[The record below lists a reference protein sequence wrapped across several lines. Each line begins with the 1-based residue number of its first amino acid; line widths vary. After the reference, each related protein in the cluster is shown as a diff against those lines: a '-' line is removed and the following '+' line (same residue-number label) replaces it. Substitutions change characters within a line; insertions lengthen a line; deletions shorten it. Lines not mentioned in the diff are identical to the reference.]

1 MHFKL
6 HIERKGDEI
15 VENEVLNEPDYTK
28 ELVALI
34 RSGESRQKIVEE
46 LTNYHDNDISN
57 ALDELNENERKILYH
72 LLGDDRVSEI
82 FAYLDDP
89 GKYLGE
95 LELERAA
102 DIIENMD
109 ADDAVDVLEEVD
121 EETRKQL
128 IELIDEESKED
139 IKLICSYEDDEIG
152 SKMTTNYIEIGRN
165 YTIKQ
170 AMRSLIAQAEEND
183 NITTIFVKDK
193 DDTFYG
199 AIDLTDLIIA
209 RDYVN
214 LESLIMQSFP
224 YVRDHETISDC
235 IERLKEYAEDSI
247 PVLDDKNK
255 LIGVITSQDIVEV
268 VDDEM
273 ADDYA
278 KLAGMTEEAELE
290 ETLSES
296 IKKRLPWLVI
306 LLGLSMCVSTV
317 TSLFEGVIAQLAII
331 VSFQS
336 VILGMSGNVG
346 TQSLA
351 VTIRLLMDENLEPK
365 QKLSTVFK
373 EMRIGFSNGFILGIL
388 SFVFIG
394 IYLCIL
400 KGKTPQ
406 YAFAISVCAGVALL
420 IAMTIS
426 SIVGTVV
433 PMFFKKIH
441 VDPAVASGPL
451 ITTVNDLIGVV
462 TYYGVAWLLL
472 INCLHLA

>member
-1 MHFKL
+1 M
-6 HIERKGDEI
+6 
-15 VENEVLNEPDYTK
+15 ENEILNEPNYIE

-34 RSGESRQKIVEE
+34 KDEDNRDKLAQE

-57 ALDELNENERKILYH
+57 ALDKLDENERKVLYH
-72 LLGDDRVSEI
+72 ILDDERISEI
-82 FAYLDDP
+82 FAYLEDP

-128 IELIDEESKED
+128 IELIDEESIED
-139 IKLICSYEDDEIG
+139 IKLICSYEEDEIG
-152 SKMTTNYIEIGRN
+152 SRMTTNFIEIGRSL
-165 YTIKQ
+165 TIKQ

-183 NITTIFVKDK
+183 NITTLFVE
-193 DDTFYG
+193 DDDGTFYG
-199 AIDLTDLIIA
+199 AIDLKDLIVA
-209 RDYVN
+209 RNYMD
-214 LESLIMQSFP
+214 LESLITHSFP

-235 IERLKEYAEDSI
+235 IERLKDYAEDSI
-247 PVLDDKNK
+247 PVLNEKNE
-255 LIGVITSQDIVEV
+255 LIGVITSQDIVEA

-273 ADDYA
+273 GDDYA
-278 KLAGMTEEAELE
+278 KLAGMTEEAEFE
-290 ETLSES
+290 ESLGES
-296 IKKRLPWLVI
+296 IKKRLPWLIV

-351 VTIRLLMDENLEPK
+351 VTIRLLMDENLETK
-365 QKLSTVFK
+365 QKIGMVFK
-373 EMRIGFSNGFILGIL
+373 EMRIGFSNGLILGIL
-388 SFVFIG
+388 SFGFIG
-394 IYLCIL
+394 AYLCL
-400 KGKTPQ
+400 FKAKTPQ
-406 YAFAISVCAGVALL
+406 YAFAISLCAGIALL
-420 IAMTIS
+420 MAMTIS
-426 SIVGTVV
+426 SIVGTSV
-433 PMFFKKIH
+433 PMFFKRIH

-472 INCLHLA
+472 INFLHMG

>member
-1 MHFKL
+1 M
-6 HIERKGDEI
+6 
-15 VENEVLNEPDYTK
+15 ENEILNEPNYIE

-34 RSGESRQKIVEE
+34 RNGDSRDKLAEE

-57 ALDELNENERKILYH
+57 ALDELDEGERRVLYH
-72 LLGDDRVSEI
+72 ILDDERISEI
-82 FAYLDDP
+82 FAYLEDP
-89 GKYLGE
+89 GKYIGE

-128 IELIDEESKED
+128 IELIDEESIED
-139 IKLICSYEDDEIG
+139 IKLICSYEEDEIG
-152 SKMTTNYIEIGRN
+152 SKMTTNFIEIGRSL
-165 YTIKQ
+165 TIKQ

-183 NITTIFVKDK
+183 NITTLFVE
-193 DDTFYG
+193 DDDGTFYG
-199 AIDLTDLIIA
+199 AIDLKDLIVA
-209 RDYVN
+209 RNYMD
-214 LESLIMQSFP
+214 LESLITHSFP
-224 YVRDHETISDC
+224 YVRAHETIADC
-235 IERLKEYAEDSI
+235 IERLKDYAEDSI
-247 PVLDDKNK
+247 PVLNEKNE

-273 ADDYA
+273 GDDYA
-278 KLAGMTEEAELE
+278 KLAGMSEEAEFE
-290 ETLSES
+290 ESLGES
-296 IKKRLPWLVI
+296 IKKRLPWLIV

-351 VTIRLLMDENLEPK
+351 VTIRLLMDENLGTR
-365 QKLSTVFK
+365 QKVGMIFK
-373 EMRIGFSNGFILGIL
+373 ELRIGFSNGLILGIL

-394 IYLCIL
+394 AYLCLL

-406 YAFAISVCAGVALL
+406 YAFAISLCAGIALL
-420 IAMTIS
+420 MAMTIS
-426 SIVGTVV
+426 SIVGTSV
-433 PMFFKKIH
+433 PMFFKRIH

-462 TYYGVAWLLL
+462 TYYGVAWFLL
-472 INCLHLA
+472 IHLLQMG

>member
-1 MHFKL
+1 M
-6 HIERKGDEI
+6 
-15 VENEVLNEPDYTK
+15 ENEVLNEPDYIK
-28 ELVALI
+28 ELVELI
-34 RSGESRQKIVEE
+34 RSGASRDALAEE

-57 ALDELNENERKILYH
+57 ALDELSKEERKLLYH
-72 LLGDDRVSEI
+72 ILGDDRVSEI

-95 LELERAA
+95 LELEHAA

-109 ADDAVDVLEEVD
+109 ADDAVDVLEVVD

-139 IKLICSYEDDEIG
+139 IKLICSYGEDEIG
-152 SKMTTNYIEIGRN
+152 SKMTTNFIEIGKSL
-165 YTIKQ
+165 TIKQ
-170 AMRSLIAQAEEND
+170 AMRSLIAQAEDND
-183 NITTIFVKDK
+183 NISTLFVE
-193 DDTFYG
+193 DDDGTFYG
-199 AIDLTDLIIA
+199 AIDLKDLIVA
-209 RDYVN
+209 RNYMSLEN
-214 LESLIMQSFP
+214 LITQSFP
-224 YVRDHETISDC
+224 YVRDHEMISDC
-235 IERLKEYAEDSI
+235 IERLKDYAEDSI
-247 PVLDDKNK
+247 PVLNDQNE
-255 LIGVITSQDIVEV
+255 LIGVITAQDIVEV

-273 ADDYA
+273 GDDYA

-290 ETLSES
+290 ESLGES
-296 IKKRLPWLVI
+296 IKKRLPWLIV

-351 VTIRLLMDENLEPK
+351 VTIRLLMDENLETR
-365 QKLSTVFK
+365 QKISMIFR
-373 EMRIGFSNGFILGIL
+373 EMRIGFSNGLILGIL
-388 SFVFIG
+388 SFAFIG
-394 IYLCIL
+394 GYLCVL
-400 KGKTPQ
+400 KDKSPQ
-406 YAFAISVCAGVALL
+406 YAFAISLCAGIALL
-420 IAMTIS
+420 MAMTIS
-426 SIVGTVV
+426 SIVGTSV
-433 PMFFKKIH
+433 PMFFKKIN

-472 INCLHLA
+472 INFLHLG

>member
-1 MHFKL
+1 M
-6 HIERKGDEI
+6 
-15 VENEVLNEPDYTK
+15 ENEILMEPDYIH
-28 ELVALI
+28 ELVELI
-34 RSGESRQKIVEE
+34 RSGENKEKIAEQ

-57 ALDELNENERKILYH
+57 ALDELNEEERKMLYH
-72 LLGDDRVSEI
+72 MLGAERVSEI

-95 LELERAA
+95 LALEQAA

-121 EETRKQL
+121 EEIRKQL

-139 IKLICSYEDDEIG
+139 IKLICSYEEDEIG
-152 SKMTTNYIEIGRN
+152 SKMTTNFIEIGRSL
-165 YTIKQ
+165 TIKQ
-170 AMRSLIAQAEEND
+170 AMRALIAQAEDND
-183 NITTIFVKDK
+183 NISTLFVE
-193 DDTFYG
+193 DDDGTFYG
-199 AIDLTDLIIA
+199 AVDLKDLIVA
-209 RDYVN
+209 RTYMT
-214 LESLIMQSFP
+214 LESLITQSFP

-235 IERLKEYAEDSI
+235 IERLKDYAEDSI
-247 PVLDDKNK
+247 PVLNDKNE
-255 LIGVITSQDIVEV
+255 LIGVITAQDIVEV
-268 VDDEM
+268 VDDELG
-273 ADDYA
+273 DDYA

-290 ETLSES
+290 ESLGES
-296 IKKRLPWLVI
+296 IKKRLPWLVV

-351 VTIRLLMDENLEPK
+351 VTIRLLMDENLETK
-365 QKLSTVFK
+365 QKIGMIFR
-373 EMRIGFSNGFILGIL
+373 EMRIGFSNGLILGIL
-388 SFVFIG
+388 SFLLIG
-394 IYLCIL
+394 AYLCL
-400 KGKTPQ
+400 AKGKSPE
-406 YAFAISVCAGVALL
+406 YAFAISLCAGIALL
-420 IAMTIS
+420 MAMTIS
-426 SIVGTVV
+426 SIVGTSV
-433 PMFFKKIH
+433 PMFFSKIH

-472 INCLHLA
+472 IHIMQLGFS

>member
-1 MHFKL
+1 M
-6 HIERKGDEI
+6 
-15 VENEVLNEPDYTK
+15 ENEILMEPDYIH
-28 ELVALI
+28 ELVELI
-34 RSGESRQKIVEE
+34 RSGENKEKIAEQ

-57 ALDELNENERKILYH
+57 ALDELNEEERKMLYH
-72 LLGDDRVSEI
+72 MLGAERVSEI

-95 LELERAA
+95 LALEQAA

-121 EETRKQL
+121 EEIRNQL

-139 IKLICSYEDDEIG
+139 IKLICSYEEDEIG
-152 SKMTTNYIEIGRN
+152 SKMTTNFIEIGRSL
-165 YTIKQ
+165 TIKQ
-170 AMRSLIAQAEEND
+170 AMRALIAQAEEND
-183 NITTIFVKDK
+183 NISTLFVE
-193 DDTFYG
+193 DDDGTFYG
-199 AIDLTDLIIA
+199 AVDLKDLIVA
-209 RDYVN
+209 RTYMT
-214 LESLIMQSFP
+214 LESLITQSFP
-224 YVRDHETISDC
+224 YVRDHETISEC
-235 IERLKEYAEDSI
+235 IERLKDYAEDSI
-247 PVLDDKNK
+247 PVLNDKNE
-255 LIGVITSQDIVEV
+255 LIGVITAQDIVEV
-268 VDDEM
+268 VDDELG
-273 ADDYA
+273 DDYA

-290 ETLSES
+290 ESLGES
-296 IKKRLPWLVI
+296 IKKRLPWLVV

-351 VTIRLLMDENLEPK
+351 VTIRLLMDENLETK
-365 QKLSTVFK
+365 QKIGMIFR
-373 EMRIGFSNGFILGIL
+373 EMRIGFSNGLILGIL
-388 SFVFIG
+388 SFLLIG
-394 IYLCIL
+394 AYLCL
-400 KGKTPQ
+400 AKGKSPE
-406 YAFAISVCAGVALL
+406 YAFAISLCAGIALL

-426 SIVGTVV
+426 SIVGTSV
-433 PMFFKKIH
+433 PMFFSKIH

-472 INCLHLA
+472 IHIMQLGFS